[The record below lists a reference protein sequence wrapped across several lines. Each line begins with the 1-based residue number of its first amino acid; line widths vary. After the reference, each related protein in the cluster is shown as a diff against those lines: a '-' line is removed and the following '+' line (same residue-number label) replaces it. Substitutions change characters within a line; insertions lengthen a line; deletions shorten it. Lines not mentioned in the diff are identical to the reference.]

1 MRRTPGIMWYIS
13 DLILCTG
20 YCSAEPFGAVLQFSV
35 YIIHTTQCRMLFIW
49 SSVPYRTNKVDAGH
63 TVSAARSNIT
73 VNDLNEKRVRLFLK
87 EHSFKSDLECYHTQG
102 TGYVSSQVSSIFCSM
117 LLNKSFSIQSG
128 CPLIGWGTWLR
139 KDQPDSWRKQ
149 TEGSCPT
156 FVSVF
161 GLNTL

>member
-1 MRRTPGIMWYIS
+1 
-13 DLILCTG
+13 
-20 YCSAEPFGAVLQFSV
+20 
-35 YIIHTTQCRMLFIW
+35 MLFIW

-87 EHSFKSDLECYHTQG
+87 EHSFKSDLQCYHTQG
-102 TGYVSSQVSSIFCSM
+102 TGYVSSQVISIFCSM

-156 FVSVF
+156 FASVF
-161 GLNTL
+161 GLNTLQYRIWITNIQWYTIVQHVVKDFKWQSTSHIHM